1 MSQKVSGAV
10 TAFGCNGAREAGG
23 RGMGGGGVVREKR
36 KKKRYVEVE
45 ASVWTEIGGSVHVG
59 GVDRFNSVRPGQV
72 VG

>member
-1 MSQKVSGAV
+1 MVV
-10 TAFGCNGAREAGG
+10 TARG
-23 RGMGGGGVVREKR
+23 RKRGEKK

>member
-1 MSQKVSGAV
+1 M
-10 TAFGCNGAREAGG
+10 
-23 RGMGGGGVVREKR
+23 REKR